1 MNTVTIKQVNQYGS
15 VVFKPMCH
23 VAETFAR
30 IAGTKT
36 LTVETLKAVKALG
49 YTIEVK
55 ADTVKF

>member
-1 MNTVTIKQVNQYGS
+1 
-15 VVFKPMCH
+15 VFKPMCH